1 MIALA
6 VKALIIDFVGGGV
19 PMVTLADNDINNCF
33 GVAASIIMIASAGCG
48 SDSMVTSADNDTK
61 DSSGVRGRQ

>member
-19 PMVTLADNDINNCF
+19 PMVTLADNDI
-33 GVAASIIMIASAGCG
+33 
-48 SDSMVTSADNDTK
+48 D
-61 DSSGVRGRQ
+61 DSSGVQRQ